1 MAAEVQDGQVQQLFL
16 DEVEDVEHASGA
28 VAQQLLG
35 GGVVLVVVLRVL
47 EQLSGRGDDV
57 LVLEKRRHVMAFMS
71 FVAT

>member
-28 VAQQLLG
+28 VAQHFLG

>member
-71 FVAT
+71 SVAT

>member
-47 EQLSGRGDDV
+47 EQLSGRSDDV

>member
-16 DEVEDVEHASGA
+16 DEVEDLEHASGA